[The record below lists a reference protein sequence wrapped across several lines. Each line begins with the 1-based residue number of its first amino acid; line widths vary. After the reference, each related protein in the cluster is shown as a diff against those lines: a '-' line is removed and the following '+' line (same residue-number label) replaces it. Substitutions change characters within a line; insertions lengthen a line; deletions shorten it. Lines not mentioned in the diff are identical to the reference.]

1 VTDPG
6 CFDEPVSHPEAFRT
20 TRWTQV
26 LQARGDSAQ
35 AKAALSDLCAAYYAP
50 VFGFIR
56 RNTPDEEADKDLT
69 QEFFKRLLARHGIE
83 GVEPSRGCFRSFLLG
98 AVKHFQADIRKN
110 DRRQKRGGGQAL
122 QPLEPGTDTS
132 PGLQLPDPAAP
143 NPEREFDRKWALTM
157 LERALGVLAREQQL
171 AGKTAQFEALKPWL
185 NGEIQH
191 ISQAETARQLGLNE
205 GALKVA
211 IHRLRRRFRE
221 VLKTEIGQ
229 TLSDRAQVDEELRYL
244 LEALL

>member
-1 VTDPG
+1 MPRPSLPSLRCT
-6 CFDEPVSHPEAFRT
+6 SAARS
-20 TRWTQV
+20 QV
-26 LQARGDSAQ
+26 N
-35 AKAALSDLCAAYYAP
+35 
-50 VFGFIR
+50 FI
-56 RNTPDEEADKDLT
+56 T
-69 QEFFKRLLARHGIE
+69 
-83 GVEPSRGCFRSFLLG
+83 
-98 AVKHFQADIRKN
+98 
-110 DRRQKRGGGQAL
+110 
-122 QPLEPGTDTS
+122 
-132 PGLQLPDPAAP
+132 
-143 NPEREFDRKWALTM
+143 
-157 LERALGVLAREQQL
+157 LAREQQL

-229 TLSDRAQVDEELRYL
+229 TLSDRAQVDEELRYP